1 MTTHALPVAHLPGAR
16 PAVPGRVATTLV
28 FARRALLK
36 LRHAPEQMIDAIAIP
51 VLFTVLFTY
60 LFGGALAGSIGDYLH
75 ALLPGTLVMAVLLM
89 TVYTGLVLKT
99 DLDRGVL
106 DRFRSMPG
114 WRPAVIVGS
123 LLGDAG
129 RYLLAATI
137 VVALGLLM
145 GFRPDGGATGIVLAI
160 ALVLV
165 FAFSL
170 SWVWTTLALV
180 VRTPASLSA
189 LSFIVQFPLMFASN
203 VFVAP
208 DTMPGWLRAFVN
220 VNPVSLLVT
229 TVRDLMDGTATAGQV
244 GWVLVASAALV
255 AVFAPI
261 TMRLYRTRT

>member
-1 MTTHALPVAHLPGAR
+1 MTTLALPGAHPSGLR
-16 PAVPGRVATTLV
+16 SAVPGRWASTLV
-28 FARRALLK
+28 FAHRALLK
-36 LRHAPEQMIDAIAIP
+36 LKHVPEQMIDAIAIP

-106 DRFRSMPG
+106 DRFRSMPI

-129 RYLLAATI
+129 RYLLSATI

-145 GFRPDGGATGIVLAI
+145 GFRPDGGATGVVLAV
-160 ALVLV
+160 ALVVV

-180 VRTPASLSA
+180 VRTPASLSG

-203 VFVAP
+203 VFVDP
-208 DTMPGWLRAFVN
+208 TTMPGWLRAFVT

-229 TVRDLMDGTATAGQV
+229 TVRDLMHGTATADQI
-244 GWVLVASAALV
+244 GWVLLASAALV
-255 AVFAPI
+255 AVFAPL
-261 TMRLYRTRT
+261 TMHLYRTRS

>member
-106 DRFRSMPG
+106 DRFRSTPG

-229 TVRDLMDGTATAGQV
+229 TVRDLMHGTATAGQV

>member
-229 TVRDLMDGTATAGQV
+229 TVRDLMHGTATAGQV